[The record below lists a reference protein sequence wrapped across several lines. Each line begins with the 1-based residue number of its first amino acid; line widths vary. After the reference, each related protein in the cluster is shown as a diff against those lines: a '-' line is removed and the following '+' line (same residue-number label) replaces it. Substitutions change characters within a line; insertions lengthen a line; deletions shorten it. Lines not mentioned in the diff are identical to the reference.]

1 MTERAED
8 GPADD
13 ADEAAVDA
21 GTEGDTSEPGLL
33 DRVERVVDELLGE
46 DIPLPVH
53 EDPWERRLRKLDAWT
68 ALVLGLA
75 AVATA
80 WATYQ
85 SSQWSE
91 VQAQVQYEAA
101 SLRTDAARAASDA
114 SGDRIVDAE
123 LWLNWLSAV
132 ANDQLDRAAFFRDRF
147 SPALD
152 LAQREWL
159 AAAPNATPT
168 DPTSAARGTPLDL
181 DAYVPGS
188 QVRSDRLASE
198 AEERLVEASEANSN
212 AAAFILAALIL
223 SLSLF
228 FGGIAT
234 KFTSPKAQVGLLI
247 ASIAA
252 LTLAIIRMALL
263 PQVL

>member
-1 MTERAED
+1 MAEPPVKP
-8 GPADD
+8 PAAASGDD
-13 ADEAAVDA
+13 APRDTEAEA
-21 GTEGDTSEPGLL
+21 GLL

-46 DIPLPVH
+46 DIAPPRD

-80 WATYQ
+80 WATFQ

-91 VQAQVQYEAA
+91 VQAQVQYEAS

-114 SGDRIVDAE
+114 TGDRIVDAE
-123 LWLNWLSAV
+123 LWLGWLGAI
-132 ANDQLDRAAFFRDRF
+132 ADGETERAAFYRERF
-147 SPALD
+147 SPSLAS
-152 LAQREWL
+152 AQREWL
-159 AAAPNATPT
+159 AASPDATPS
-168 DPTSAARGTPLDL
+168 DPSSAAAGTPLDL
-181 DAYVPGS
+181 PSYVPRS

-234 KFTSPKAQVGLLI
+234 KFTSPKAQVGLLV

-252 LTLAIIRMALL
+252 LVLAVGRILLL